1 MEPSPIRRWTWL
13 VRSLREVRQE
23 LGKVIWPTRRELIT
37 YSIVVVVTVAVL
49 GSFVYVLDQLF
60 ARLVVDLF
68 GR

>member
-13 VRSLREVRQE
+13 VRFLREVRQE